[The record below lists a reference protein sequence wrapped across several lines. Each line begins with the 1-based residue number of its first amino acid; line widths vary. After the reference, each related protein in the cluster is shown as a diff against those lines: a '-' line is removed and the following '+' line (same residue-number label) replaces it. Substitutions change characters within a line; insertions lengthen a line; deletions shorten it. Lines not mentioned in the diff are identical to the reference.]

1 MFNSTPT
8 ACPDC
13 GKPTV
18 VPVVYG
24 YPGPAMFEA
33 VERNSV
39 LLGGCVVPRR
49 YSHGCTAC
57 GWRSPSTSTAHRP
70 WQYDRS
76 EPDMIGVHRDRS
88 PLL

>member
-1 MFNSTPT
+1 MFNTTPT
-8 ACPDC
+8 VCPEC

-33 VERNSV
+33 VERNAV
-39 LLGGCVVPRR
+39 ILGGCVVPGR

-57 GWRSPSTSTAHRP
+57 GWRAGA
-70 WQYDRS
+70 D
-76 EPDMIGVHRDRS
+76 
-88 PLL
+88 PLGWT